1 MWLLNKYLLKDHL
14 ANPSSM
20 TNRFPAVLSSSLQEA
35 SVLSLHWNLVLRGSS
50 VPLSP
55 TSECLVGVGSR
66 TSARSPPTA
75 ALRCPVETSDSS
87 LPLSELHHLPS
98 YTGATQDPSPFLL
111 FLAASP
117 CLSLVFTCSAFL

>member
-20 TNRFPAVLSSSLQEA
+20 TNRFPAVLSPSLQVA
-35 SVLSLHWNLVLRGSS
+35 SVFSLHWNLVLRGCY

-55 TSECLVGVGSR
+55 TSECLVGVGSS

-75 ALRCPVETSDSS
+75 ALRCPVETSDSL

-98 YTGATQDPSPFLL
+98 YTGATPPT
-111 FLAASP
+111 P
-117 CLSLVFTCSAFL
+117 PAFYYSSQPVHV

>member
-20 TNRFPAVLSSSLQEA
+20 TNRFPAAVLSSSLQVA
-35 SVLSLHWNLVLRGSS
+35 FAFSLHWDLILWGCS

-55 TSECLVGVGSR
+55 ASEGLVRVGSR

-75 ALRCPVETSDSS
+75 ALRRPVETSNSS

-98 YTGATQDPSPFLL
+98 HTS
-111 FLAASP
+111 
-117 CLSLVFTCSAFL
+117 